1 MRYRVIADTLARQ
14 MSDELVLVN
23 VATNKIF
30 VANET
35 GARLWRA
42 IEQGA
47 DLEELVRELVSSASD
62 PPAARQDIDEFLE
75 GLKREGFVA
84 DH

>member
-23 VATNKIF
+23 VSTNKIF

-42 IEQGA
+42 IEEGA

-62 PPAARQDIDEFLE
+62 APAARHDIDEFLE

-84 DH
+84 NH